1 MMRRTTRMDLN
12 LFRDEWNLGNEALSQ
27 EADSV
32 HDVGLKFE
40 TESLGKG
47 AKVELPSRKKEGG
60 R

>member
-1 MMRRTTRMDLN
+1 MDLN